1 MRRTMI
7 SGLLFSLLMT
17 TVAAAQSPEALA
29 RSACDR
35 HMAPATLK
43 SEDWAKDNQTVDCSC
58 FTGFLIGRY
67 GARDAEIIIRMFAAS
82 AVKSK
87 EEVKAI
93 NAEYGTEAVG
103 AVVKRV
109 GSFAKMGRDIDRAC
123 PTIAR
128 R

>member
-1 MRRTMI
+1 MGRSTI
-7 SGLLFSLLMT
+7 SGLLLSILMT
-17 TVAAAQSPEALA
+17 TAATAQSPEALA

-43 SEDWAKDNQTVDCSC
+43 SEEWAKKNRTVDCSC
-58 FTGFLIGRY
+58 FAGFLIGRY

-87 EEVKAI
+87 EEVKAV
-93 NAEYGTEAVG
+93 NAAYGAKAVG

-109 GSFAKMGRDIDRAC
+109 GNFAKMGRDIDKAC
-123 PTIAR
+123 PTLPR
-128 R
+128 G